1 MTQAEATT
9 CGCATAVVGT
19 SGSTTAGACGCMGDT
34 QKPSEQTI
42 EELRALRDTI
52 DRRLAALEG

>member
-9 CGCATAVVGT
+9 CGCATITVG
-19 SGSTTAGACGCMGDT
+19 SGSTAVGACGCMADQRPT
-34 QKPSEQTI
+34 DQTI